1 MKKIILLI
9 GFCMSVFWINAQT
22 TYNLDWYMGISM
34 DDASLEVEVGDT
46 VIWTFTDG
54 PPHSITSDVGSSESF
69 DSGTLPSGSTF
80 SHTFSTVGTNAYH
93 CEVHP
98 SMMGVITVSP
108 AGPQISTIEATGYN
122 EDIVANGTG
131 PMASS
136 TTMAADAGSFCLLS
150 EDWILNA
157 GDAPISVG
165 LPASG
170 EIVSPDIAGLV
181 YQIPTAAAPYEG
193 NNSLRLDLAGGG
205 SGLMTLNTPAPYSS
219 LYLLVFAGNGNAL
232 VDVTVNFADG
242 TNEIFPANTVP
253 DWFTGGLPV
262 EIAGFGRGDRSNN
275 NVETPAGEPKLFRLE
290 LDIAVPNQSKDI
302 SSITFDL
309 TNSTGDDVVFNL
321 LAINGMEA
329 TSCLPPFN
337 LAVTNTMTTSADISW
352 DTTAGVT
359 EWEIEYGP
367 VGFALGS
374 GNVVAD
380 TDGIPGETLTGL
392 TAATEYEVYVTAIC
406 GAGNESA
413 PAGPVSFDTGCVTLT
428 SGFTEGFETTNVGDV
443 TTCWSIINNGGPD
456 AWAVSDVGASA
467 YDGTKVMYISWD
479 SNPAHDDYLITPQIT
494 VTPGVNDR
502 FTFHASGN
510 STVFDEMFNVL
521 VSTSGTDATDFTL
534 IDGPI
539 SAAQTGWSEHEYN
552 LSPYAGQNI
561 YIAVQVVSD
570 NQLQLYIDGV
580 VLDALPACPEP
591 INLTAQNIMPNS
603 ADLAWLETGS
613 ATSWDVEWGP
623 AGFTPTGT
631 PTDPG
636 VGNPYSIAGLSPGA
650 SYEFYVRGACGGGDF
665 SDWAG
670 PYLFTTNCVLITTGF
685 TEGFESTPVGDV
697 TTCWSIIN
705 QGGPDAWAVSD
716 VGANAFDGTKVMYI
730 SWDANPGHDDYLIS
744 PQISVISGV
753 TDRFRFFST
762 SNSTFYQET
771 FNVLVSNTGTDVG
784 DFTMI
789 DGPVTSPQT
798 GYAEHEYNLSAYAGQ
813 NIYIAIQVISDNQ
826 LHLYIDGV
834 VLDALPAC
842 PEPISLTANNIT
854 TNSADLTWT
863 ETGSATSW
871 DVEWGLAGFVPTGTP
886 TDPAVGNPFS
896 VSSLAPGTNYEF
908 YVRGDCGGGE
918 YSDWAGPYL
927 FTTNCTLVTSG
938 FTEGFEFTD
947 VGDVTN
953 CWSIINQGGP
963 DAWQVSDVGANAYD
977 GTKVMY
983 IEWDANPGHDDYLIT
998 PHISV
1003 ISGVT
1008 DRFTFFSSSNST
1020 FYNEVFNVLVST
1032 TGTDAADFTLID
1044 GPITSPQTGYAE
1056 HLYNLSAYAGQD
1068 IYIAIQ
1074 VISDN
1079 QLHLYI
1085 DGVVLDALPTCP
1097 KPNSLT
1103 ADNMTFNSA
1112 DLSWNET
1119 GSATM
1124 WDIELGT
1131 AGFTPTGVPTNE
1143 DVTNPYTATGLLS
1156 GTDYE
1161 YYVRSDCG
1169 GGDTSVW
1176 VGPYAFQTNFT
1187 CGDVFFDAGGV
1198 ANNYNDNSVRAWTIS
1213 PDTPGYIVTVTFTE
1227 FQVQSNYD
1235 ALYVYDGPDDT
1246 YPQIASFN
1254 AATLSG
1260 FPAGGYY
1267 GNELPGPFTS
1277 TDPSGSLTFVFMSD
1291 GFTNQDGWTANVTC
1305 SPPPACPAPSALTA
1319 VATANSVDLG
1329 WTENGSA
1336 TAWDIELGFD
1346 GFNPTGTPTHYAGS
1360 NPFTIGSL
1368 QPGAEY
1374 DFYVRADCGGG
1385 EVSNWTGPF
1394 GFTMLCEDVYTPDY
1408 LEEFTFFPNCWQEAN
1423 AGMPEDGPLNIG
1435 SGPWFADEF
1444 LNMGNNLSA
1453 SIYIYN
1459 QNQIGWLISPD
1470 IDLTG
1475 GNYELTYI
1483 AAITDYFNSNP
1494 PEGNGMGSDD
1504 IINVMISEDD
1514 GITWTVL
1521 KTYDLTDF
1529 PSATGDT
1536 EIIQLTGYT
1545 GVVQIA
1551 FWASGGTVDD
1561 PEAYDVFIDD
1571 FEVRTSTITCAEP
1584 INLTVTQIT
1593 AEEATLTW
1601 EEVGNASGYTWYIF
1615 EAGADPET
1623 ATPVATGTTAAG
1635 VLSAVVTGL
1644 TANTEYDFY
1653 VVADCGATDG
1663 LSEMAGPIP
1672 FETEEL
1678 GIENHLF
1685 AGFNY
1690 YPNPVNNQLSLEST
1704 KQIDEVGIY
1713 NLLGQEVFHVQPKTM
1728 TPVLKL
1734 NNLQAGTYLMK
1745 VSIDQV
1751 SEVFTIVKE

>member
-1 MKKIILLI
+1 MKKIIFLI
-9 GFCMSVFWINAQT
+9 AFCMSGFWMNAQT
-22 TYNLDWYMGISM
+22 TYNLDWYMGVSM
-34 DDASLEVEVGDT
+34 ADASLEIEVGDT

-54 PPHSITSDVGSSESF
+54 PPHSVTSDVGSSESF
-69 DSGTLPSGSTF
+69 DSTTLPSGSTY
-80 SHTFSTVGTNAYH
+80 SYTFTTAGINPYH

-98 SMMGVITVSP
+98 SMMGVITVS
-108 AGPQISTIEATGYN
+108 AGGPQISTIEVTGYN

-136 TTMAADAGSFCLLS
+136 TSMAADADSFCLLS

-157 GDAPISVG
+157 GDTPITVG
-165 LPASG
+165 LPANG
-170 EIVSPDIAGLV
+170 QIVSPDVAGLV

-205 SGLMTLNTPAPYSS
+205 NGTVTLDSPAAYSS
-219 LYLLVFAGNGNAL
+219 LYFLVFAGNGNAF
-232 VDVTVNFADG
+232 VDVTVNFADATAETFTG
-242 TNEIFPANTVP
+242 NTVP
-253 DWFTGGLPV
+253 DWFMGGLPV
-262 EIAGFGRGDRSNN
+262 EILGFGRGDRDNN
-275 NVETPAGEPKLFRLE
+275 NVETPLDNPKLYRLQ
-290 LDIAVPNQSKDI
+290 LDISVPNQSKDI

-309 TNSTGDDVVFNL
+309 TNAAGDDVVFNL
-321 LAINGMEA
+321 MAVNGREA
-329 TSCLPPFN
+329 TSCLPPFDIVVSN
-337 LAVTNTMTTSADISW
+337 ILTNSADISW

-367 VGFALGS
+367 IGFALGTGTIVS
-374 GNVVAD
+374 D
-380 TDGIPGETLTGL
+380 TNGVPGETLTGL
-392 TAATEYEVYVTAIC
+392 TAATEYDVYVTAIC

-413 PAGPVSFDTGCVTLT
+413 PVGPISFDTGCVTV
-428 SGFTEGFETTNVGDV
+428 SAGFTEGFESTNVGDI
-443 TTCWSIINNGGPD
+443 TTCWSIINQGGPD
-456 AWAVSDVGASA
+456 AWAVSDIGPNA
-467 YDGTKVMYISWD
+467 YDGTKVMYIAWD
-479 SNPAHDDYLITPQIT
+479 SNPAHDDYLITPQIA
-494 VTPGVNDR
+494 VTPGVTDR
-502 FTFHASGN
+502 FIFHSSGN
-510 STVFDEMFNVL
+510 STVFEEIFNVL
-521 VSTSGTDATDFTL
+521 VSTTGTDEADFTL

-539 SAAQTGWSEHEYN
+539 TAAQSGWSEHEYN

-561 YIAVQVVSD
+561 YIAIQAVSN

-580 VLDALPACPEP
+580 VLNALPSCPEP
-591 INLTAQNIMPNS
+591 INLTAENIMPNS

-623 AGFTPTGT
+623 AGFAPTGT
-631 PTDPG
+631 PTDAA
-636 VGNPYSIAGLSPGA
+636 VGNPYPISGLSPGA
-650 SYEFYVRGACGGGDF
+650 SYEFYVRGDCGGGDS

-670 PYLFTTNCVLITTGF
+670 PYLFTTNCVLITAGF

-716 VGANAFDGTKVMYI
+716 VGANAYDGTKVMFI
-730 SWDANPGHDDYLIS
+730 SWDSNPGHDDYLIS
-744 PQISVISGV
+744 PQMSVISGV
-753 TDRFRFFST
+753 TDRFRFQAWG
-762 SNSTFYQET
+762 NSTFYQET
-771 FNVLVSNTGTDVG
+771 FNVFVSTTGTDLT
-784 DFTMI
+784 DFTLI
-789 DGPVTSPQT
+789 DGPVTASQT
-798 GYAEHEYNLSAYAGQ
+798 DWVEYEYNLSAYAGQ
-813 NIYIAIQVISDNQ
+813 DIYIAIQIVSDNQ
-826 LHLYIDGV
+826 LQLYIDGV
-834 VLDALPAC
+834 VLDALPSC
-842 PEPISLTANNIT
+842 PKPISLTAENIT
-854 TNSADLTWT
+854 TNSADLAWT
-863 ETGSATSW
+863 ETSSATSW
-871 DVEWGLAGFVPTGTP
+871 DVEWGLAGFAPTGTP
-886 TDPAVGNPFS
+886 TDAGVGNPFPL
-896 VSSLAPGTNYEF
+896 SSLSPGTNYEF
-908 YVRGDCGGGE
+908 YVRGDCGGGD
-918 YSDWAGPYL
+918 YSEWAGPYL
-927 FTTNCTLVTSG
+927 FTTNCALVTTG

-963 DAWQVSDVGANAYD
+963 DAWEVSDVGANAYD

-983 IEWDANPGHDDYLIT
+983 ISWDSNPGHDDYLIT

-1085 DGVVLDALPTCP
+1085 DGVVLDALPSCP
-1097 KPNSLT
+1097 KPNSLNAENIT
-1103 ADNMTFNSA
+1103 TDGA

-1124 WDIELGT
+1124 WDIELGP
-1131 AGFTPTGVPTNE
+1131 AGFAPTGVPTNE
-1143 DVTNPYTATGLLS
+1143 DVTNPYPATGLLS

-1187 CGDVFFDAGGV
+1187 CGDTFFDTGGATGSYENN
-1198 ANNYNDNSVRAWTIS
+1198 ANETWTIS
-1213 PDTPGYIVTVTFTE
+1213 PDIPGYLVTAIFTSFE
-1227 FQVQSNYD
+1227 VEANWD
-1235 ALYVYDGPDDT
+1235 ALYVYDGPDAT

-1254 AATLSG
+1254 PPTNSG

-1267 GNELPGPFTS
+1267 GTDVPGPFTS
-1277 TDPSGSLTFVFMSD
+1277 THPSGALTFVFMSE
-1291 GFTNQDGWTANVTC
+1291 GSGIQDGWVANIIC
-1305 SPPPACPAPSALTA
+1305 NPPPTCPTPS
-1319 VATANSVDLG
+1319 DLG
-1329 WTENGSA
+1329 ATVTTTTADLSWVENGSA
-1336 TAWDIELGFD
+1336 TTWEIEYGFD
-1346 GFNPTGTPTHYAGS
+1346 DFAPTGVATETATS
-1360 NPFTIGSL
+1360 NPFQITNL
-1368 QPGAEY
+1368 QPGADYE
-1374 DFYVRADCGGG
+1374 FYIRADCGGG
-1385 EVSNWTGPF
+1385 DLSNWTGPF

-1408 LEEFTFFPNCWQEAN
+1408 LEDFTFFPNCWQEAD
-1423 AGMPEDGPLNIG
+1423 AGMPEDGPLGLG

-1444 LNMGNNLSA
+1444 LNTGDNISA

-1475 GNYELTYI
+1475 GNYELAYT

-1504 IINVMISEDD
+1504 VINVMISEDD
-1514 GITWTVL
+1514 GATWDIL
-1521 KTYDLTDF
+1521 KTYNQNGF
-1529 PSATGDT
+1529 PSFTGDN

-1551 FWASGGTVDD
+1551 FWATGGTVDD
-1561 PEAYDVFIDD
+1561 SEAYDVFIDD
-1571 FEVRTSTITCAEP
+1571 FEVRTSTVTCAEP

-1593 AEEATLTW
+1593 TEEATLSW
-1601 EEVGNASGYTWYIF
+1601 EEVGNATGYTWYVF

-1623 ATPVATGTTAAG
+1623 ATPIATGTTTG
-1635 VLSAVVTGL
+1635 VLSAVATGL

-1685 AGFNY
+1685 EGFNY

-1704 KQIDEVGIY
+1704 KQIEEVVIF
-1713 NLLGQEVFHVQPKTM
+1713 NLLGQEVIHLQPNTLN
-1728 TPVLKL
+1728 PVLKL
-1734 NNLQAGTYLMK
+1734 SNLQAGTYLMK
-1745 VSIDQV
+1745 VSIDDV
-1751 SEVFTIVKE
+1751 SQVFTIVKE